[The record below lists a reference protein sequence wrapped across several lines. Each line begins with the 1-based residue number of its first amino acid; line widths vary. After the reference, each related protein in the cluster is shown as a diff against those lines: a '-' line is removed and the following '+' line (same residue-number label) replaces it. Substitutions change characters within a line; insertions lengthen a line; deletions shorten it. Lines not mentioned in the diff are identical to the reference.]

1 MFRKVKFI
9 FNIVT
14 LIMIFIYI
22 ISALIIPIT
31 KGNLDETVLA
41 MNEVYYFYGEGTE
54 QSPYLIN
61 SVSDLIYLGELVNSG
76 NEFRNQ
82 YFLQTDDLDFKS
94 IEQFDPIGK
103 YHSDHYFYG
112 IYDGSGYCLKN
123 LYIRGTEK
131 EGNVALFG
139 QLAGTVKN
147 LGIESGLIQGT
158 CIGSI
163 ASHSVGNEAKII
175 NCYNK
180 ATLKASGRAGG
191 IADNFSR
198 GQIINCWNEG
208 AMEAPETGGISSY
221 NASMIYNSYCVQE
234 NMVNPYFKGTITL
247 LSGYYNQSMDEIPQK
262 MDMGIPVAI
271 QEFGLKEDSL
281 LFWDMEG
288 ESISFKKKEE

>member
-1 MFRKVKFI
+1 MEKVLKNMFIIILLLLTTVYFI
-9 FNIVT
+9 FE
-14 LIMIFIYI
+14 LI
-22 ISALIIPIT
+22 LP
-31 KGNLDETVLA
+31 LA
-41 MNEVYYFYGEGTE
+41 IKEDIAVIEAIDYFQGSGTE
-54 QSPYLIN
+54 EAPYLIT
-61 SVSDLIYLGELVNSG
+61 STEELEKLGELVNTG
-76 NEFRNQ
+76 KEFRGI
-82 YFLQTDDLDFKS
+82 YFEQIVDLDLGSDTF
-94 IEQFDPIGK
+94 IPIGQF
-103 YHSDHYFYG
+103 HSNQYFYG
-112 IYDGSGYCLKN
+112 IYDGAGHTIRN
-123 LYIRGTEK
+123 LNI
-131 EGNVALFG
+131 EGHKMEHSNVALFG
-139 QLAGTVKN
+139 QLGGTVKN
-147 LGIESGLIQGT
+147 LGIESGLIQGF

-191 IADNFSR
+191 IVDNFSR

-288 ESISFKKKEE
+288 ESISFKKNEE